1 MSNDYMQLRLLDG
14 KRVLVTG
21 AAGGLGSVIC
31 EYLAKFGAIVF
42 LTDSDRSKLQKTY
55 ESLKKKEHD
64 CYMKCADLTNDEQI
78 GELIESLYIHTS
90 QLDGIVNCAGVTFPQ
105 NTEVYSDNMWEKTLK
120 INLTAPYK
128 ICKNIVPLMKDHG
141 GSIINITSLN
151 SEVGGSNNPAYISS
165 KGGLKLLTKALA
177 KDWAKYN
184 IRINNLGLGY
194 FKTDM
199 TKRSYKD
206 TVLRKI
212 RTERIMLNRWGGTED
227 IVGPSIFLASPAAQ
241 YITGQDI
248 YVDGGVLSNG
258 I

>member
-1 MSNDYMQLRLLDG
+1 MQLRLLDG

-151 SEVGGSNNPAYISS
+151 SELAFPNNPAYVAS
-165 KGGLKLLTKALA
+165 KGGLKQLTKSLA
-177 KDWAKYN
+177 IDLGKYN
-184 IRINNLGLGY
+184 IRANNIGPGY
-194 FKTDM
+194 MKTEM
-199 TKRSYKD
+199 TKRSWSNEKIYNE
-206 TVLRKI
+206 RKNK
-212 RTERIMLNRWGGTED
+212 TALGRWGKPED
-227 IVGPSIFLASPAAQ
+227 IAGTVVFLCSNLSE

-248 YVDGGVLSNG
+248 YVDGGWLSKG
-258 I
+258 L